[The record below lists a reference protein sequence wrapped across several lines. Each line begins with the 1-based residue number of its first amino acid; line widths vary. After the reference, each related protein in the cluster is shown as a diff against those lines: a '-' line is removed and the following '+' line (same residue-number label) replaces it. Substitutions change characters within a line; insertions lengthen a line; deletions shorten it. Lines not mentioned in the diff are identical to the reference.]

1 MRIHGEIADKRVLGS
16 KEIYGDAECVAT
28 SRTEGMINDE
38 RQLPVHD
45 ELVDWLREASRPITE
60 RGRHLLPLSVVFII
74 DIDLDDLDDLELCL
88 FSLFL
93 LVFYSKHRTTACVF
107 PRAGCSTFSKKIK

>member
-74 DIDLDDLDDLELCL
+74 DIDLDDLELCL

>member
-28 SRTEGMINDE
+28 SRTEEMINDE
-38 RQLPVHD
+38 RQLPVLS
-45 ELVDWLREASRPITE
+45 ELVANDWLKEASRPITE
-60 RGRHLLPLSVVFII
+60 RGRHPLPLSVVFII
-74 DIDLDDLDDLELCL
+74 DIDLDDLDLCL